1 MPWLVGRLDPRLLE
15 VAGSNPALLSLFP
28 TVASSLRLDDEE
40 RRYWTPQSRS
50 ASATSHAT
58 MNPSPIHARGS
69 FPADVAPHAATTHPP
84 TMTHTALAHLSS
96 KARSRR
102 RVTSAAAVTAGAN
115 ALAIC
120 ASDSRTYVRARLAN
134 ARATAAKTPVGRT
147 HVTHWSR
154 VSRVLSSTRPHPTSV
169 HATIVPKSDPRDAT
183 RMGVRVLTTRCL
195 LASTKDA
202 ERAT

>member
-1 MPWLVGRLDPRLLE
+1 MDRSPLLT
-15 VAGSNPALLSLFP
+15 SPLMTPASLLSLP
-28 TVASSLRLDDEE
+28 VVLLSRTADDEE
-40 RRYWTPQSRS
+40 RRYCTPQSRS

-58 MNPSPIHARGS
+58 MHPSPIHAWGS
-69 FPADVAPHAATTHPP
+69 PAPALVAPHAATTHPP

-120 ASDSRTYVRARLAN
+120 AVDSDTYVRAKLAK

-147 HVTHWSR
+147 YVTHWFA
-154 VSRVLSSTRPHPTSV
+154 VSRVLSSTRPIPTSV
-169 HATIVPKSDPRDAT
+169 HATIVPKSEPSDAM
-183 RMGVRVLTTRCL
+183 RIGVRVLTTRCL
-195 LASTKDA
+195 LASTRDA